1 MYFVLLNAA
10 GERCMGR
17 SVGSGFLED
26 PCACVYMYMCR
37 YAWEW
42 RDVVMMLR
50 RNWMGWMDG
59 RKE

>member
-1 MYFVLLNAA
+1 MLQVRGALADQWDRGF
-10 GERCMGR
+10 G
-17 SVGSGFLED
+17 GSL
-26 PCACVYMYMCR
+26 PCACVYMYICR

-50 RNWMGWMDG
+50 RNWMGWDGWMDG